1 MVFCL
6 YLDVFRSDLGCEET
20 RAWGG
25 QNQGAC
31 LDCKRPLKP
40 LKVYAFEKY
49 VYVCTCVCVC
59 ISEEKEFVSTPAPAQ
74 CAKTPLLPFSS
85 FFLKTN
91 FISYFLVLLVFL
103 YLLHHEVKSK

>member
-1 MVFCL
+1 MFCL
-6 YLDVFRSDLGCEET
+6 YLDVFRSDLGREET

-40 LKVYAFEKY
+40 LKSMLLRN
-49 VYVCTCVCVC
+49 TCMCVRVCVC

-74 CAKTPLLPFSS
+74 CEEPLNSRLQELTWPQFP
-85 FFLKTN
+85 LDA
-91 FISYFLVLLVFL
+91 LVVDGIEASGEEL
-103 YLLHHEVKSK
+103 

>member
-1 MVFCL
+1 MFCL

-74 CAKTPLLPFSS
+74 CEEPLNSRLQELTWPQFP
-85 FFLKTN
+85 LDA
-91 FISYFLVLLVFL
+91 LVV
-103 YLLHHEVKSK
+103 